1 MKGGENTISLP
12 GPEIPWPPPVRGKWE
27 REYQAFL
34 RLRSQLM
41 ETHKGLYVAVHD
53 EQVIDC
59 DKDSLA
65 LTLRVLER
73 IGNVEVHVGLI
84 TDQPEP
90 VFRSG
95 VIRALS
101 PQEAL

>member
-41 ETHKGLYVAVHD
+41 ETHNAEGFIGTADSAPDVTCARP
-53 EQVIDC
+53 EQ
-59 DKDSLA
+59 
-65 LTLRVLER
+65 
-73 IGNVEVHVGLI
+73 
-84 TDQPEP
+84 
-90 VFRSG
+90 FR
-95 VIRALS
+95 
-101 PQEAL
+101 